1 MRLIPIEQRTR
12 VKIVETDFAPDGQE
26 DAFLLVD
33 ISTVHES
40 PNPIPGVFFVVLGI
54 EVTSVIN
61 ILYGGREE
69 GVSL

>member
-12 VKIVETDFAPDGQE
+12 VKIVETDFAQDGQE

-40 PNPIPGVFFVVLGI
+40 PNPIPGVFFVVLGLI
-54 EVTSVIN
+54 FNSY
-61 ILYGGREE
+61 LR
-69 GVSL
+69 GVFQ